1 MAANSCVDALA
12 FPPETKSYVKNV
24 LDPIICE
31 MIQAALDHG
40 PDDPLDFV
48 IKWLRKRGGIM
59 GPLRMSLMG
68 QNKSLKQ
75 DLKASKNTVSEIAEA
90 VKEDVRKEGKE
101 DASEEESEEDAEADE
116 DDSEAMLQA
125 MKAKNRGQRQ
135 SVSAE
140 AYGQWNQKSDAFS
153 APSHPKTDEQKV
165 RLRKI
170 LCRSFLF
177 SALTASD
184 LDLIVD
190 AMEEACFG
198 AGESII
204 TEGEDGDHLFVIEEG
219 NPVCKKLV
227 DGEQKIVKT
236 CEPGDV
242 FGELALLYNCPRA
255 ASVETTARCVC
266 WRLDRLTFNHVVR
279 EAATKRSMQYDRFLK
294 NVSLFE
300 SMDSYERSQIVDAL
314 KCDSFGKGDYV
325 VQQGQS
331 GERFYIV
338 EEGSLVAMKKFKEG
352 DEPRKVFDYG
362 PGEYFGEL
370 ALLRNNPRA
379 ASIQVTS
386 NEAKVVSLDR
396 KSFINLLGPLTD
408 LLSRHAANYE

>member
-1 MAANSCVDALA
+1 MAASSCIDALA
-12 FPPETKSYVKNV
+12 FPVETKSYIKNII
-24 LDPIICE
+24 DPIVCE
-31 MIQAALDHG
+31 MIQATLEQG

-48 IKWLRKRGGIM
+48 IKWLRKRGCIFRPG
-59 GPLRMSLMG
+59 RQSLMKE
-68 QNKSLKQ
+68 NASLKK
-75 DLKASKNTVSEIAEA
+75 DLKASKNTVSEITEA
-90 VKEDVRKEGKE
+90 VKEDVRREATE
-101 DASEEESEEDAEADE
+101 DGSEEESEEDGEAE

-125 MKAKNRGQRQ
+125 MKAKNRGPRQ

-140 AYGQWNQKSDAFS
+140 AYGQWNQKSDTFT
-153 APSHPKTDEQKV
+153 PPVHPKSDDQKV
-165 RLRKI
+165 RLRTI

-177 SALTASD
+177 SALTAAD

-190 AMEEACFG
+190 AMEEACFA

-204 TEGEDGDHLFVIEEG
+204 TEGQDGDHLFVIEEG
-219 NPVCKKLV
+219 NPVCKKLI
-227 DGEQKIVKT
+227 DGVQKVVKT

-255 ASVETTARCVC
+255 ASVETKERCVC
-266 WRLDRLTFNHVVR
+266 WRLDRVTFNNVVR
-279 EAATKRSMQYDRFLK
+279 EAATKRSMQYDKFLK

-314 KCDSFGKGDYV
+314 RIETFSKDHDV
-325 VQQGQS
+325 VKQGQA

-338 EEGSLVAMKKFKEG
+338 EEGSLVAMKRFKEG
-352 DEPRKVFDYG
+352 EEPRKVFDYG

-379 ASIQVTS
+379 ASVVVTS
-386 NEAKVVSLDR
+386 SEAKVVSLDR
-396 KSFINLLGPLTD
+396 KSFINLCGPLTD
-408 LLSRHAANYE
+408 LLSRRADSYE